1 MKYYRYLKEIEEE
14 TQETDTNYFITY
26 TFGGNTFNRRSRSYG
41 NGWYS
46 STDDGSYYSIDPFYK
61 KYEFKVGWIYPSADD
76 GMTIVDDNNNVHD
89 LDPIKDYF
97 FEVNTD
103 LDVETEKLIKLKR
116 EKGATITVKPLM
128 MDLHSYRILYRVE
141 CSVMTTNGR
150 CFSSTWDEDT
160 DVYNSV
166 VHCFKKLR
174 TGTLSGYHQKIKEVL
189 DRQKDERIRKHT

>member
-1 MKYYRYLKEIEEE
+1 
-14 TQETDTNYFITY
+14 
-26 TFGGNTFNRRSRSYG
+26 
-41 NGWYS
+41 
-46 STDDGSYYSIDPFYK
+46 
-61 KYEFKVGWIYPSADD
+61 
-76 GMTIVDDNNNVHD
+76 
-89 LDPIKDYF
+89 
-97 FEVNTD
+97 
-103 LDVETEKLIKLKR
+103 
-116 EKGATITVKPLM
+116 M

-174 TGTLSGYHQKIKEVL
+174 TGSLSGYHQKIKEVL

>member
-41 NGWYS
+41 SGWYS
-46 STDDGSYYSIDPFYK
+46 YNDDCGYYSIDPFYK
-61 KYEFKVGWIYPSADD
+61 KYEFKVGWIYQSADD
-76 GMTIVDDNNNVHD
+76 GITIVDDNNNVHD

-174 TGTLSGYHQKIKEVL
+174 TGTLSGYHHKIKEVL
-189 DRQKDERIRKHT
+189 EKQKDERIRKHT

>member
-14 TQETDTNYFITY
+14 AQETDANYFITY
-26 TFGGNTFNRRSRSYG
+26 AFSGNTFNRRSRSYG
-41 NGWYS
+41 SGWYS
-46 STDDGSYYSIDPFYK
+46 ITDDGSYYSIDPLYK

-76 GMTIVDDNNNVHD
+76 GITIVDDNNNIHE
-89 LDPIKDYF
+89 LAPIKDYF

-103 LDVETEKLIKLKR
+103 LDAETEKLIKLKR

-174 TGTLSGYHQKIKEVL
+174 TGSLSGYHQKIKEVL

>member
-26 TFGGNTFNRRSRSYG
+26 AFSGNTFNRRSRSYG
-41 NGWYS
+41 SGWYS
-46 STDDGSYYSIDPFYK
+46 ITDDGSYYSIDPFYK
-61 KYEFKVGWIYPSADD
+61 KYEFKVGWIYQSADD
-76 GMTIVDDNNNVHD
+76 GITIVDDNNNVHD

-128 MDLHSYRILYRVE
+128 MDLRSYRILYRVE
-141 CSVMTTNGR
+141 CSVMTINGR

-160 DVYNSV
+160 DVYNSIV
-166 VHCFKKLR
+166 NCFKKLR
-174 TGTLSGYHQKIKEVL
+174 TGPLSGYYHMIEEVL
-189 DRQKDERIRKHT
+189 KKQKNERIRKHT

>member
-14 TQETDTNYFITY
+14 AQETDTNYFITY

-46 STDDGSYYSIDPFYK
+46 YNDDGSYYSIDPFYK

-76 GMTIVDDNNNVHD
+76 GITIVDDNNNIHE
-89 LDPIKDYF
+89 LAPIKDYF

-128 MDLHSYRILYRVE
+128 MDLRSYRILYRVE

-150 CFSSTWDEDT
+150 CFSSTWDENT
-160 DVYNSV
+160 DVYNSIV
-166 VHCFKKLR
+166 NCFKKLR
-174 TGTLSGYHQKIKEVL
+174 KGTLSGYHHKIKEVL
-189 DRQKDERIRKHT
+189 EKQKDERIRKHT